1 MLSVVGSIYDP
12 NGYLAPITLKGKQI
26 LQKMCK
32 DTFDWDSPVPDCLRP
47 EWEKCRLEIFEL
59 EKLEIQRCYKPENFG
74 PVKAAEVHYFS
85 DGSEEGYGQCTYL
98 RLINEQGE
106 VHCSFIVG
114 KGRVTPLR
122 RTTIPK
128 LDLAVATISEKNE

>member
-1 MLSVVGSIYDP
+1 
-12 NGYLAPITLKGKQI
+12 
-26 LQKMCK
+26 MCK
-32 DTFDWDSPVPDCLRP
+32 DTLDWDSPVTDCLRP
-47 EWEKCRLEIFEL
+47 EWEKWRLEIFEL
-59 EKLEIQRCYKPENFG
+59 EKLEIQRCYKTENFG

-85 DGSEEGYGQCTYL
+85 DASEEGYGQCTYL